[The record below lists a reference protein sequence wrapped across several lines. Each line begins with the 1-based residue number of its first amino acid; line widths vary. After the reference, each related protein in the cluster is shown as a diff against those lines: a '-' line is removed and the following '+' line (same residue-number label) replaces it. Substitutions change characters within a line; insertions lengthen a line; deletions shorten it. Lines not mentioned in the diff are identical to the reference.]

1 MQEVAL
7 ARHVALDMLDARV
20 RGITMKLQP
29 ATLRPVVA
37 RRADCG
43 NDKRGRDKPWRQC
56 GRSRGRA
63 SVGVSVSERAQGSS
77 GCECEGGVVTRTI
90 GARVIYA
97 SRRCAG
103 CAQPLRVPLRLV
115 LAHVTPNA
123 LVPVVLRAGPWVGG
137 ERYPFLLELPQ
148 GLSVRP
154 LQAIPSRCSPRRHG
168 SIQRSSLGCRTPRTA
183 APMAGEAQVRNAC
196 TRVGSLE

>member
-1 MQEVAL
+1 M
-7 ARHVALDMLDARV
+7 
-20 RGITMKLQP
+20 
-29 ATLRPVVA
+29 
-37 RRADCG
+37 
-43 NDKRGRDKPWRQC
+43 
-56 GRSRGRA
+56 
-63 SVGVSVSERAQGSS
+63 SERAQGSS
-77 GCECEGGVVTRTI
+77 GWKCEGRVVTRTI

-168 SIQRSSLGCRTPRTA
+168 SIQRSSVGCRTPRTV

-196 TRVGSLE
+196 KGLSDGGCATCNGLRIDMESSKLLYRSCQGERSANHGAPVEGSRCELAVWG

>member
-1 MQEVAL
+1 VNEREDL
-7 ARHVALDMLDARV
+7 
-20 RGITMKLQP
+20 
-29 ATLRPVVA
+29 
-37 RRADCG
+37 
-43 NDKRGRDKPWRQC
+43 
-56 GRSRGRA
+56 
-63 SVGVSVSERAQGSS
+63 GVSVKAGS
-77 GCECEGGVVTRTI
+77 VTCTI

-103 CAQPLRVPLRLV
+103 AGCAQPLRVRLRLV

-123 LVPVVLRAGPWVGG
+123 LVPVVLRAAGPWVGG

-168 SIQRSSLGCRTPRTA
+168 SIQRSSVGCRTPRTV

-196 TRVGSLE
+196 KGLSDGGCATCNGLRIDMESSKLLYRSCQGERPANHGAQRGL